1 MCFVKKGSFHPSLLE
16 LEKAVSRPSFAQE
29 LESKLSRYW
38 RLLYSCEKL
47 QVVLRV
53 QAALLRAMRDFLDS
67 EGFVEVLP
75 PIIGPVTDPGIRG
88 AKQAMIDYYGKQYKV
103 MSSAIL
109 YKQMLATSLGKIYFA
124 SPNVRLEDPASIY
137 TGRHLVE
144 FVQLDLE
151 IAEASY
157 YDAMRVAENL
167 LKHAVEDVLDRYG
180 AQLEKLGRQLS
191 PPKSPFRR
199 YTYREAVELL
209 RKHGVE
215 QDPDA
220 EISWENEELLSALHD
235 NPFFV
240 TEYPI
245 TARGFYDRED
255 PLRPGVLLDFD
266 LVYPEGFGE
275 AASGAE
281 REYEYE
287 KVLRRLLRSGEDPS
301 KYGWYLEMLRDGV
314 KPSAGFGVGV
324 ERLTRYVCGLP
335 HIYEARPYPKLAGI
349 TSP

>member
-1 MCFVKKGSFHPSLLE
+1 MKEGCLHPSLLE
-16 LEKAVSRPSFAQE
+16 LEKAVSKPSFAQE
-29 LESKLSRYW
+29 LESKLARYW
-38 RLLYSCEKL
+38 RLLYSEKL
-47 QVVLRV
+47 QLVLKI
-53 QAALLRAMRDFLDS
+53 QAALLRAIREFLDS
-67 EGFVEVLP
+67 EGFLEVLP

-88 AKQAMIDYYGKQYKV
+88 AKQVEIDYYGARYKV

-109 YKQMLATSLGKIYFA
+109 YKQMLANAFGKIYFA
-124 SPNVRLEDPASIY
+124 SPNVRLEDPASLY

-151 IAEASY
+151 IAEATY
-157 YDAMRVAENL
+157 RDAMHVAESL
-167 LKHAVEDVLDRYG
+167 LKHAIESIVDKFRVH
-180 AQLEKLGRQLS
+180 LERLGRQLHS
-191 PPKSPFRR
+191 PRTPFRR
-199 YTYREAVELL
+199 YTYAEVVNLL
-209 RKHGVE
+209 QRHGVE
-215 QDPDA
+215 QEPSA
-220 EISWENEELLSALHD
+220 EISWEHEELLSALHD

-240 TEYPI
+240 MEYPI

-255 PLRPGVLLDFD
+255 PVRPGTLLDFD

-287 KVLRRLLRSGEDPS
+287 RVLKRLIRSGEDPS
-301 KYGWYLEMLRDGV
+301 RYSWYLEMLKEGI
-314 KPSAGFGVGV
+314 KPSAGFGIGV

-349 TSP
+349 ISP

>member
-1 MCFVKKGSFHPSLLE
+1 MRKGCFHPSLLE
-16 LEKAVSRPSFAQE
+16 LEEAVSKPSFVQE
-29 LESKLSRYW
+29 LESKLSKYW
-38 RLLYSCEKL
+38 RLLHSSEKL
-47 QVVLRV
+47 QLVLRV

-88 AKQAMIDYYGKQYKV
+88 AKQVVIDYYGRQYKL

-109 YKQMLATSLGKIYFA
+109 YKQMLASSLGKIYFA
-124 SPNVRLEDPASIY
+124 SPNVRLEDPSSVY

-157 YDAMRVAENL
+157 REAMRVAESL
-167 LKHAVEDVLDRYG
+167 LKHVVEDVLDRFG
-180 AQLEKLGRQLS
+180 AHLEKLGRQLTV
-191 PPKSPFRR
+191 PRTPFRR
-199 YTYREAVELL
+199 YTYTEVVEML
-209 RKHGVE
+209 RRYGVE
-215 QDPDA
+215 QDPYA
-220 EISWENEELLSALHD
+220 EISWENEELFSSLHD

-255 PLRPGVLLDFD
+255 PSRPGVLLDFD
-266 LVYPEGFGE
+266 LLYPEGFGE

-287 KVLRRLLRSGEDPS
+287 KVLRRLIRSGEDPS
-301 KYGWYLEMLRDGV
+301 KYGWYLEMLKDGI
-314 KPSAGFGVGV
+314 KPSAGFGIGV